1 MACFVRVEPTE
12 GVRRGSMHRVL
23 QRRTFP
29 LNEDSDSA
37 SMSDL
42 ENGGRKNARSEE
54 GLVLRIC
61 VNTYKMLFQDGTSD
75 WFYVED
81 MAPIAPNSRRLERF
95 EERFE
100 RNNNWM
106 KNSSREEVDAK
117 KEAFNSYWKD
127 N

>member
-1 MACFVRVEPTE
+1 M
-12 GVRRGSMHRVL
+12 
-23 QRRTFP
+23 
-29 LNEDSDSA
+29 
-37 SMSDL
+37 
-42 ENGGRKNARSEE
+42 
-54 GLVLRIC
+54 VLRIC